1 MSMPLQLVTSDVCED
16 VRKTKR
22 MYPSILDED
31 RLIFDNENEVVDP
44 ALVIISIK
52 LNRLHLNWRNML
64 ILRRNK

>member
-44 ALVIISIK
+44 ALVNILIK
-52 LNRLHLNWRNML
+52 LNRLPLN
-64 ILRRNK
+64 